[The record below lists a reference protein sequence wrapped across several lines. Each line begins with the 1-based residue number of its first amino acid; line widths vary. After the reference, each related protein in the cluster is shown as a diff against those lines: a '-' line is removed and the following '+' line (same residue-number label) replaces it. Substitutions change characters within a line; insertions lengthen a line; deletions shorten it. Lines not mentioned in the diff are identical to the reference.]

1 MFIFTNTTIAFL
13 IITAVFYIL
22 WAYIPDNALH
32 SIGITYHPSKYWAL
46 AIPVWI
52 SALVITPFMPSTV
65 RELHSPSF
73 RCCQTL
79 TFHRLAL
86 DPHCRWES
94 DLTDEQRKMPA
105 LYDLPLTQVNAAIF
119 GGERTAEREEEKKAM

>member
-22 WAYIPDNALH
+22 WAYIPDDVLH

-52 SALVITPFMPSTV
+52 SALVIFVFWMYEGFNMTLSQPY
-65 RELHSPSF
+65 HSIYAV
-73 RCCQTL
+73 
-79 TFHRLAL
+79 H